1 MKMEIVHTEF
11 VRYSENSAD
20 RKMSIAWIRMLE
32 ERKVSVDGLC
42 SYLKNREKSEQN
54 KTKASKQKSAKLKK
68 VKEIHETEGW
78 LVANNL
84 KWHICRKKDKKE
96 NRHQPLS
103 IRSKTGFHQRPC
115 RHQKDREENYNCHK
129 HQLRWNG
136 PIPQKAQTAS
146 IYPMKYVTE
155 SRKWT

>member
-1 MKMEIVHTEF
+1 
-11 VRYSENSAD
+11 
-20 RKMSIAWIRMLE
+20 MLE

-84 KWHICRKKDKKE
+84 K
-96 NRHQPLS
+96 
-103 IRSKTGFHQRPC
+103 
-115 RHQKDREENYNCHK
+115 
-129 HQLRWNG
+129 
-136 PIPQKAQTAS
+136 
-146 IYPMKYVTE
+146 
-155 SRKWT
+155 